1 MSLGRP
7 VYDLTMSNPLGA
19 PEVTFLP
26 SKALMEQMMRVCTE
40 CKDIFEVNY
49 VLCTDLAAAK
59 AM

>member
-1 MSLGRP
+1 
-7 VYDLTMSNPLGA
+7 MSNPLGA